1 MIKKFDNKC
10 AVTGINVEEILIA
23 SHIIP
28 WRHSNDDERLDVDNG
43 ILLSPLYDSLF
54 DKNLISF
61 EDNGKIIIS
70 EKVQDKELI
79 SLINFNAKIKIS
91 EGMKKYLNEHRS
103 KLR

>member
-28 WRHSNDDERLDVDNG
+28 WRNSNDEERLDVDNG

-61 EDNGKIIIS
+61 KDNGEIIIS
-70 EKVQDKELI
+70 EKVQDKELVL
-79 SLINFNAKIKIS
+79 LIN
-91 EGMKKYLNEHRS
+91 
-103 KLR
+103 